1 MKNKKM
7 LTQIYCRENLI
18 RELRE
23 IQGINHYVF
32 RLVL

>member
-1 MKNKKM
+1 MV
-7 LTQIYCRENLI
+7 TQVYCSKNLI
-18 RELRE
+18 RELRG

>member
-7 LTQIYCRENLI
+7 LTQVYRRENLI